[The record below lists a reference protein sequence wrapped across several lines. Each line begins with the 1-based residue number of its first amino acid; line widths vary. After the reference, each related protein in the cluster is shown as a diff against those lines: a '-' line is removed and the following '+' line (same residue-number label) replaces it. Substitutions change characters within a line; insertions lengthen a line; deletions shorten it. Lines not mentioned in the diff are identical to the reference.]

1 MARARG
7 RRSVDVLASIDV
19 EAYTHL
25 VEQALQ
31 AFSRDTAYSI
41 DMAKAAATIESKRRV
56 WRERLNDRKAEEDFD
71 VCLSS

>member
-1 MARARG
+1 
-7 RRSVDVLASIDV
+7 
-19 EAYTHL
+19 L